1 MSESSEKCLTREEEL
16 EEIACEELD
25 YGEERDCEMNE
36 GYEET
41 ETEKT
46 KEGVPL
52 REVNSKEVKQ

>member
-1 MSESSEKCLTREEEL
+1 MSEESEKCNELTREEEL

-41 ETEKT
+41 EKEKT
-46 KEGVPL
+46 KE
-52 REVNSKEVKQ
+52 VKQ